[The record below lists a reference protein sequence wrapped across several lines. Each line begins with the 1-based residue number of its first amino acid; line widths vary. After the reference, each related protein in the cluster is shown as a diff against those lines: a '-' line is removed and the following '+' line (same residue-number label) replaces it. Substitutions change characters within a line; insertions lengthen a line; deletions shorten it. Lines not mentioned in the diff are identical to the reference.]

1 MSTLKEKIA
10 TISEKVSK
18 LESSSLVLSEALHYG
33 AKVNCDLVPGR
44 RRSGNISASGCNTA
58 GLFSRKPCMGWHLY

>member
-33 AKVNCDLVPGR
+33 NNSIESYSGAVDL
-44 RRSGNISASGCNTA
+44 
-58 GLFSRKPCMGWHLY
+58 LYEGIAELADLCTELS